1 MTAWLHTL
9 HVVCNHVSFHVLYA
23 CSPSPYRNYWASGL
37 QSCREV
43 GLSSDHTPVRSDIAP
58 LTTLHYVCLGVCS
71 LAVITPSVLHTVS
84 GWYPSGAWLTA
95 AADFLVYS
103 PVTSRPRD
111 AWPCDKLTCSRASFV
126 SYITE
131 ADHNAYAN
139 LYPRTNTKSWRILPT
154 QGRAKLHKAMFGHSW
169 LYLGTCVNFATI
181 YDFAATLRLLN
192 YFTGWTTL
200 WSCSVVYIVRRPPG
214 CCSCSQVTFKG
225 CKK

>member
-1 MTAWLHTL
+1 VSSEWRDNLTNRIQEICSSRQLPPREARERVWNTGSPVKYGRSGNPTLSSSSMTAWLHTL

-23 CSPSPYRNYWASGL
+23 CSPSPYRNHWASGL

-43 GLSSDHTPVRSDIAP
+43 GLSSDHTPVRSEVAP

-103 PVTSRPRD
+103 PVTSQPRD

-139 LYPRTNTKSWRILPT
+139 LYPRSNTKSWRILPT
-154 QGRAKLHKAMFGHSW
+154 QGRAKLH
-169 LYLGTCVNFATI
+169 
-181 YDFAATLRLLN
+181 
-192 YFTGWTTL
+192 
-200 WSCSVVYIVRRPPG
+200 
-214 CCSCSQVTFKG
+214 
-225 CKK
+225 